1 MYEGEINM
9 ARMKELN
16 YTQLKK
22 ACDPASFKFK
32 TTKELEPF
40 MGTIGQA
47 RGMKALEFGLNI
59 DIKGYNLYL
68 EGPTGI
74 GKTIY
79 ARDKLK
85 QIAKTKPVP
94 DDWCYLYNFAN
105 PNEPVAVSLP
115 AKMGKEFAS
124 DISQFIE
131 NMKVEIKSA
140 FNNQDFATEK
150 ANIEKA
156 VEEKKIKL
164 IEKLNR
170 DATRQGFEIK
180 NTPSGIY
187 FLPMINGKTLS
198 EDEFNA
204 LDEATKN
211 EFERRSVEIQK
222 ETIDTM
228 AKIKEIEHKANEK
241 MNSWQNN
248 IALFA
253 VSIQINELRNKYKKF
268 PKIQTFLKDVQ
279 KDILSNLND
288 FIEEPQPQNPPMPMA
303 KPDSQK
309 AWQKYKVNLFVDNS
323 ELEGAPVVIDSNP
336 SFYNLFGKLEYENSF
351 GTLRTDF
358 TLIKSGLIHKAN
370 GGYLIIQIRDLLTSP
385 VIWDSFKRVLRTK
398 LIYVDNLKDYQ
409 MNTVAISSLK
419 PEPIPVNMKV
429 VLIGPSNIYQQLLNF
444 DEDFRKLFKVKVEFD
459 EEAPR
464 TEANIF
470 KIAQFIHNFCEKEK
484 APHFNAGAVAEV
496 IEYCSRIVENQ
507 GKISTQLNDISEL
520 LGESCTWAKM
530 EGAKVVTAAYVKKA
544 IAERIERINK
554 YDQRLVEMI
563 QNGTIMIDTT
573 GQKVGQINGLSIMSI
588 GDYSFGKPAKI
599 TANTYVGKSG
609 IVNIEREVEL
619 SGTSHS
625 KGVMILS
632 AFIGEKFAQERPLS
646 LSASL
651 CFEQMYNGVD
661 GDSASSTELYAI
673 LSSLSDLPI
682 KQNIAV
688 TGSVNQKGEI
698 QPIGG
703 VTDKIEGFFH
713 ICKLRGLTGDQGVM
727 IPQQNIKNLNLNDEV
742 IKAVKDGLFH
752 IYAIKTVDE
761 GIELLTGVPAGKKN
775 KNGEYT
781 VGTVNYLVNEK
792 LKKYSVAGNPGNE

>member
-1 MYEGEINM
+1 MSRI
-9 ARMKELN
+9 KELS
-16 YTQLKK
+16 YTQLRKS
-22 ACDPASFKFK
+22 CDPATFKFK

-40 MGTIGQA
+40 TGTIGQA
-47 RGMKALEFGLNI
+47 RGIKAMEFGLNI

-79 ARDKLK
+79 AKNKLES
-85 QIAKTKPVP
+85 IAKTKPIP
-94 DDWCYLYNFAN
+94 DDWCYVYNFEN
-105 PNEPVAVSLP
+105 PNEPVAISLP
-115 AKMGKEFAS
+115 AKMGKEFTNDMA
-124 DISQFIE
+124 QFIE
-131 NMKVEIKSA
+131 NIKVEIKTA

-150 ANIEKA
+150 ANIEKS
-156 VEEKKIKL
+156 VEDKKIKM
-164 IEKLNR
+164 IEKLNK
-170 DATRQGFEIK
+170 DAAKQGFEIK

-187 FLPMINGKTLS
+187 FLPMINGKTLT

-204 LDEATKN
+204 LDDATKS

-222 ETIDTM
+222 ETIDVM
-228 AKIKEIEHKANEK
+228 SKIKELERKANER
-241 MNSWQNN
+241 MSSWQNN

-253 VSIQINELRNKYKKF
+253 VSIQINELRNKYKKYA
-268 PKIQTFLKDVQ
+268 KIQTFLKNVQ
-279 KDILSNLND
+279 KDILSNITE
-288 FIEEPQPQNPPMPMA
+288 FIAEPQPQPQMPMPRNDVL
-303 KPDSQK
+303 KP
-309 AWQKYKVNLFVDNS
+309 WQKYQVNLFVDNS
-323 ELEGAPVVIDSNP
+323 NLDGAPVIIDSNP
-336 SFYNLFGKLEYENSF
+336 SYYNLFGKLEYENTY

-358 TLIKSGLIHKAN
+358 TLIKPGLIHKAN
-370 GGYLIIQIRDLLTSP
+370 GGYIVLQIRDLLTNP
-385 VIWDSFKRVLRTK
+385 VIWDSFKRILRTK
-398 LIYVDNLKDYQ
+398 LIYVDTLKDYQ
-409 MNTVAISSLK
+409 MNTVAIASLK
-419 PEPIPVNMKV
+419 PEPIPVSIKV
-429 VLIGPSNIYQQLLNF
+429 LLIGPSNVYYQLLNF
-444 DEDFRKLFKVKVEFD
+444 DEDFKKLFKVKVEFD

-464 TEANIF
+464 TDANMF

-496 IEYCSRIVENQ
+496 IEYCSRSVENQ
-507 GKISTQLNDISEL
+507 NKLSTQLNDITEL
-520 LGESCTWAKM
+520 LGEACTWAKM
-530 EGAKVVTAAYVKKA
+530 DGAKIVTAAYVKKA
-544 IAERIERINK
+544 VVERIERINK

-563 QNGTIMIDTT
+563 QNGTIMIDTD

-609 IVNIEREVEL
+609 IVNVEREVEL

-625 KGVMILS
+625 KGVMIL
-632 AFIGEKFAQERPLS
+632 AAYIGEKFAQERPLS
-646 LSASL
+646 LTASL

-703 VTDKIEGFFH
+703 VTDKIEGFFS
-713 ICKLRGLTGDQGVM
+713 ICKLRGLTGEQGVM
-727 IPQQNIKNLNLNDEV
+727 IPYQNIKNLNLNDDV
-742 IKAVKDGLFH
+742 IKAVKDGMFH
-752 IYAIKTVDE
+752 IYAIKNIDE

-792 LKKYSVAGNPGNE
+792 LKRYSSKTESEK

>member
-1 MYEGEINM
+1 MSRI
-9 ARMKELN
+9 KELS

-22 ACDPASFKFK
+22 SCDPASFKFK

-40 MGTIGQA
+40 TGTIGQA
-47 RGMKALEFGLNI
+47 RGIKAMEFGLNI

-79 ARDKLK
+79 ARNKLK
-85 QIAKTKPVP
+85 AIAKTKPVP
-94 DDWCYLYNFAN
+94 DDWCYVYNFEN
-105 PNEPVAVSLP
+105 PNEPIAISLP
-115 AKMGKEFAS
+115 AKMGKEFTNDMA
-124 DISQFIE
+124 QFIE
-131 NMKVEIKSA
+131 NIKVEIKTA

-150 ANIEKA
+150 ANIEKS
-156 VEEKKIKL
+156 VEEKKIKM
-164 IEKLNR
+164 IEKLNK
-170 DATRQGFEIK
+170 DAARQGFEIK

-187 FLPMINGKTLS
+187 FLPMINGKTLT

-204 LDEATKN
+204 LDEATKS

-222 ETIDTM
+222 ETIDVM
-228 AKIKEIEHKANEK
+228 SKIKELERKANEK
-241 MNSWQNN
+241 MSSWQNN

-253 VSIQINELRNKYKKF
+253 VSIQINELRNKYKRF
-268 PKIQTFLKDVQ
+268 AKIQTFLKDVQ
-279 KDILSNLND
+279 KDILSNLTE
-288 FIEEPQPQNPPMPMA
+288 FIAEPQPQPQMPMPRNDVL
-303 KPDSQK
+303 KP
-309 AWQKYKVNLFVDNS
+309 WQKYQVNLFVDNS
-323 ELEGAPVVIDSNP
+323 NLEGAPVIIDSNP
-336 SFYNLFGKLEYENSF
+336 SYYNLFGKLEYENTY

-358 TLIKSGLIHKAN
+358 TLIKPGLIHKAN
-370 GGYLIIQIRDLLTSP
+370 GGYIVLQIRDLLTNP
-385 VIWDSFKRVLRTK
+385 VIWDSFKRILRTK
-398 LIYVDNLKDYQ
+398 LIYVDTLKDYQ
-409 MNTVAISSLK
+409 MNTVAIASLK
-419 PEPIPVNMKV
+419 PEPIPVNIKV
-429 VLIGPSNIYQQLLNF
+429 LLIGPSNVYYQLLNF
-444 DEDFRKLFKVKVEFD
+444 DEDFKKLFKVKVEFD

-464 TEANIF
+464 TDANMF

-496 IEYCSRIVENQ
+496 IEYCSRSVENQ
-507 GKISTQLNDISEL
+507 NKLSTQLNDITEL
-520 LGESCTWAKM
+520 LGEACTWAKM
-530 EGAKVVTAAYVKKA
+530 DGAKTVTAAYVKKA
-544 IAERIERINK
+544 VVERIERINK

-563 QNGTIMIDTT
+563 QNGTIMIDTD

-609 IVNIEREVEL
+609 IVNVEREVEL

-625 KGVMILS
+625 KGVMIL
-632 AFIGEKFAQERPLS
+632 AAYIGEKFAQERPLS
-646 LSASL
+646 LTASL

-703 VTDKIEGFFH
+703 VTDKIEGFFS
-713 ICKLRGLTGDQGVM
+713 ICKLRGLTGEQGVM
-727 IPQQNIKNLNLNDEV
+727 IPYQNIKNLNLNDDV
-742 IKAVKDGLFH
+742 IKAVKDGMFH
-752 IYAIKTVDE
+752 IYAIKNIDE

-792 LKKYSVAGNPGNE
+792 LKRYSSKTENER

>member
-1 MYEGEINM
+1 MSRI
-9 ARMKELN
+9 KELS
-16 YTQLKK
+16 YTQLRKS
-22 ACDPASFKFK
+22 CDPATFKFK

-40 MGTIGQA
+40 TGTIGQA
-47 RGMKALEFGLNI
+47 RGIKAMEFGLNI

-79 ARDKLK
+79 AKNKLES
-85 QIAKTKPVP
+85 IAKTKPIP
-94 DDWCYLYNFAN
+94 DDWCYVYNFEN
-105 PNEPVAVSLP
+105 PNEPVAISLP
-115 AKMGKEFAS
+115 AKMGKEFTNDMA
-124 DISQFIE
+124 QFIE
-131 NMKVEIKSA
+131 NIKVEIKTA

-150 ANIEKA
+150 ANIEKS
-156 VEEKKIKL
+156 VEEKKVKM
-164 IEKLNR
+164 IEKLNK
-170 DATRQGFEIK
+170 DAAKQGFEIK

-187 FLPMINGKTLS
+187 FLPMINGKTLT

-204 LDEATKN
+204 LDDTTKN

-222 ETIDTM
+222 ETIDVM
-228 AKIKEIEHKANEK
+228 SKIKELERKANER
-241 MNSWQNN
+241 MSSWQNN

-268 PKIQTFLKDVQ
+268 TKIQTFLKNVQ
-279 KDILSNLND
+279 KDILSNISE
-288 FIEEPQPQNPPMPMA
+288 FIAEPQPQPQMPMPRNDA
-303 KPDSQK
+303 LKP
-309 AWQKYKVNLFVDNS
+309 WQKYQVNLFVDNS
-323 ELEGAPVVIDSNP
+323 NLDGAPVIIDSNP
-336 SFYNLFGKLEYENSF
+336 SYYNLFGKLEYENTY

-358 TLIKSGLIHKAN
+358 TLIKPGLIHKAN
-370 GGYLIIQIRDLLTSP
+370 GGYIVLQIRDLLTNS
-385 VIWDSFKRVLRTK
+385 VIWDSFKRILRTK
-398 LIYVDNLKDYQ
+398 LIYVDTLKDYQ
-409 MNTVAISSLK
+409 MNTVAIASLK
-419 PEPIPVNMKV
+419 PEPIPVSIKV
-429 VLIGPSNIYQQLLNF
+429 LLIGPSNVYYQLLNF
-444 DEDFRKLFKVKVEFD
+444 DEDFKKLFKVKVEFD

-464 TEANIF
+464 TDANMF

-496 IEYCSRIVENQ
+496 IEYCSRSVENQ
-507 GKISTQLNDISEL
+507 NKLSTQLNDITEL
-520 LGESCTWAKM
+520 LGEACTWAKM
-530 EGAKVVTAAYVKKA
+530 DGAKTVTATYVKKA
-544 IAERIERINK
+544 VVERIERINK
-554 YDQRLVEMI
+554 HDQRLVEMI
-563 QNGTIMIDTT
+563 QNGTIMIDTD

-609 IVNIEREVEL
+609 IVNVEREVEL

-625 KGVMILS
+625 KGVMIL
-632 AFIGEKFAQERPLS
+632 AAYIGEKFAQERPLS
-646 LSASL
+646 LTASL

-703 VTDKIEGFFH
+703 VTDKIEGFFS
-713 ICKLRGLTGDQGVM
+713 ICKLRGLTGEQGVM
-727 IPQQNIKNLNLNDEV
+727 IPYQNIKNLNLNDDV
-742 IKAVKDGLFH
+742 IKAVKDGMFH
-752 IYAIKTVDE
+752 IYAIKNIDE

-775 KNGEYT
+775 KSGEYT

-792 LKKYSVAGNPGNE
+792 LKKYSLKTEDER

>member
-1 MYEGEINM
+1 MSRI
-9 ARMKELN
+9 KELS

-22 ACDPASFKFK
+22 TCDPANFKFK

-40 MGTIGQA
+40 TGTIGQA
-47 RGMKALEFGLNI
+47 RGIKAMEFGLNI

-79 ARDKLK
+79 ARNKLETL
-85 QIAKTKPVP
+85 AKTKPVP
-94 DDWCYLYNFAN
+94 DDWCYVYNFEN
-105 PNEPVAVSLP
+105 PNEPIAISLP
-115 AKMGKEFAS
+115 AKLGKEFTNDMA
-124 DISQFIE
+124 QFIE
-131 NMKVEIKSA
+131 NIKVEIKTA

-150 ANIEKA
+150 ANIEKS
-156 VEEKKIKL
+156 VEEKKIKM
-164 IEKLNR
+164 IEKLNK
-170 DATRQGFEIK
+170 DAARQGFEIK

-187 FLPMINGKTLS
+187 FLPMINGKTLT

-204 LDEATKN
+204 LDDATKS

-222 ETIDTM
+222 ETIDVM
-228 AKIKEIEHKANEK
+228 SKIKELERKANEK
-241 MNSWQNN
+241 MSSWQNN

-253 VSIQINELRNKYKKF
+253 VSIQINELRNKYKRF
-268 PKIQTFLKDVQ
+268 AKIQTFLKDVQ
-279 KDILSNLND
+279 KDILSNLTE
-288 FIEEPQPQNPPMPMA
+288 FIAEPQQQPQMPMPRNDVL
-303 KPDSQK
+303 KP
-309 AWQKYKVNLFVDNS
+309 WQKYQVNLFVDNS
-323 ELEGAPVVIDSNP
+323 NLEGAPVIIDSNP
-336 SFYNLFGKLEYENSF
+336 SYYNLFGKLEYENTY

-358 TLIKSGLIHKAN
+358 TLIKPGLIHKAN
-370 GGYLIIQIRDLLTSP
+370 GGYIVLQIRDLLTNP
-385 VIWDSFKRVLRTK
+385 VIWDSFKRILRTK
-398 LIYVDNLKDYQ
+398 LIYVDTLKDYQ
-409 MNTVAISSLK
+409 MNTVAIASLK
-419 PEPIPVNMKV
+419 PEPIPVNIKV
-429 VLIGPSNIYQQLLNF
+429 LLIGPSNVYYQLLNF
-444 DEDFRKLFKVKVEFD
+444 DEDFKKLFKVKVEFD

-464 TEANIF
+464 TDANMF

-496 IEYCSRIVENQ
+496 IEYCSRSVENQ
-507 GKISTQLNDISEL
+507 NKLSTQLNDITEL
-520 LGESCTWAKM
+520 LGEACTWAKM
-530 EGAKVVTAAYVKKA
+530 DGAKTVTASYVKKA
-544 IAERIERINK
+544 VVERIERINK

-563 QNGTIMIDTT
+563 QNGTIMIDTD

-609 IVNIEREVEL
+609 IVNVEREVEL

-625 KGVMILS
+625 KGVMIL
-632 AFIGEKFAQERPLS
+632 AAYIGEKFAQERPLS
-646 LSASL
+646 LTASL

-703 VTDKIEGFFH
+703 VTDKIEGFFS
-713 ICKLRGLTGDQGVM
+713 ICKLRGLTGEQGVM
-727 IPQQNIKNLNLNDEV
+727 IPYQNIKNLNLNDDV

-752 IYAIKTVDE
+752 IYAIKNIDE

-792 LKKYSVAGNPGNE
+792 LKRYSSKTENER

>member
-1 MYEGEINM
+1 MSRI
-9 ARMKELN
+9 KELS
-16 YTQLKK
+16 YTQLRKS
-22 ACDPASFKFK
+22 CDPATFKFK

-40 MGTIGQA
+40 TGTIGQA
-47 RGMKALEFGLNI
+47 RGIKAMEFGLNI

-79 ARDKLK
+79 AKNKLES
-85 QIAKTKPVP
+85 IAKTKPIP
-94 DDWCYLYNFAN
+94 DDWCYVYNFEN
-105 PNEPVAVSLP
+105 PNEPVAISLP
-115 AKMGKEFAS
+115 AKMGKEFTNDMA
-124 DISQFIE
+124 QFIE
-131 NMKVEIKSA
+131 NIKVEIKTA

-150 ANIEKA
+150 ANIEKS
-156 VEEKKIKL
+156 VEDKKIKM
-164 IEKLNR
+164 IEKLNK
-170 DATRQGFEIK
+170 DAAKQGFEIK

-187 FLPMINGKTLS
+187 FLPMINGKTLT

-204 LDEATKN
+204 LDDATKS

-222 ETIDTM
+222 ETIDVM
-228 AKIKEIEHKANEK
+228 SKIKELERKANER
-241 MNSWQNN
+241 MSSWQNN

-253 VSIQINELRNKYKKF
+253 VSIQINELRNKYKKYA
-268 PKIQTFLKDVQ
+268 KIQTFLKNVQ
-279 KDILSNLND
+279 KDILSNITE
-288 FIEEPQPQNPPMPMA
+288 FIAEPQPQPQMPMPRNDVL
-303 KPDSQK
+303 KP
-309 AWQKYKVNLFVDNS
+309 WQKYQVNLFVDNS
-323 ELEGAPVVIDSNP
+323 NLEGAPVIIDSNP
-336 SFYNLFGKLEYENSF
+336 SYYNLFGKLEYENTY

-358 TLIKSGLIHKAN
+358 TLIKPGLIHKAN
-370 GGYLIIQIRDLLTSP
+370 GGYIVLQIRDLLTNP
-385 VIWDSFKRVLRTK
+385 VIWDSFKRILRTK
-398 LIYVDNLKDYQ
+398 LIYVDTLKDYQ
-409 MNTVAISSLK
+409 MNTVAIASLK
-419 PEPIPVNMKV
+419 PEPIPVSIKV
-429 VLIGPSNIYQQLLNF
+429 LLIGPSNVYYQLLNF
-444 DEDFRKLFKVKVEFD
+444 DEDFKKLFKVKVEFD

-464 TEANIF
+464 TDANMF

-496 IEYCSRIVENQ
+496 IEYCSRSVENQ
-507 GKISTQLNDISEL
+507 NKLSTQLNDITEL
-520 LGESCTWAKM
+520 LGEACTWAKM
-530 EGAKVVTAAYVKKA
+530 DGAKTVTAAYVKKA
-544 IAERIERINK
+544 VVERIERINK

-563 QNGTIMIDTT
+563 QNGTIMIDTD

-609 IVNIEREVEL
+609 IVNVEREVEL

-625 KGVMILS
+625 KGVMIL
-632 AFIGEKFAQERPLS
+632 AAYIGEKFAQERPLS
-646 LSASL
+646 LTASL

-703 VTDKIEGFFH
+703 VTDKIEGFFS
-713 ICKLRGLTGDQGVM
+713 ICKLRGLTGEQGVM
-727 IPQQNIKNLNLNDEV
+727 IPYQNIKNLNLNDDV
-742 IKAVKDGLFH
+742 IKAVKDGMFH
-752 IYAIKTVDE
+752 IYGIKNIDE

-792 LKKYSVAGNPGNE
+792 LKRYSSKTESEK

>member
-1 MYEGEINM
+1 MSRI
-9 ARMKELN
+9 KELS

-22 ACDPASFKFK
+22 TCDPASFKFK
-32 TTKELEPF
+32 TTKELEAF
-40 MGTIGQA
+40 NGTIGQA
-47 RGMKALEFGLNI
+47 RGIKAMEFGLNI

-79 ARDKLK
+79 ARNKLETL
-85 QIAKTKPVP
+85 AKTKPVP
-94 DDWCYLYNFAN
+94 DDWCYVYNFAN
-105 PNEPVAVSLP
+105 PNEPVAISLP
-115 AKMGKEFAS
+115 AKMGKEFKNDMA
-124 DISQFIE
+124 QFIE
-131 NMKVEIKSA
+131 NIKVEIKTA

-150 ANIEKA
+150 ANIEKS
-156 VEEKKIKL
+156 VEEKKIKM
-164 IEKLNR
+164 IEKLNK
-170 DATRQGFEIK
+170 DAAKQGFEIK

-204 LDEATKN
+204 LDEVTKN
-211 EFERRSVEIQK
+211 DFERRSVEIQK
-222 ETIDTM
+222 ETIEVM
-228 AKIKEIEHKANEK
+228 SKIKELERKANER
-241 MNSWQNN
+241 MSSWQNN

-268 PKIQTFLKDVQ
+268 AKIQTFLRDVQ
-279 KDILSNLND
+279 KDILSNLSE
-288 FIEEPQPQNPPMPMA
+288 FIAEPQQQPQMPMPRNDVL
-303 KPDSQK
+303 KP
-309 AWQKYKVNLFVDNS
+309 WQKYQVNLFVDNS
-323 ELEGAPVVIDSNP
+323 ELDGAPVIIDSNP
-336 SFYNLFGKLEYENSF
+336 SYYNLFGKLEYENTY

-358 TLIKSGLIHKAN
+358 TLIKPGLIHKAN
-370 GGYLIIQIRDLLTSP
+370 GGYIVLQVRDLLTNP
-385 VIWDSFKRVLRTK
+385 VIWDSFKRILRTK
-398 LIYVDNLKDYQ
+398 TIYVDTLKDYQ
-409 MNTVAISSLK
+409 MNTVAIASLK
-419 PEPIPVNMKV
+419 PEPIPVSIKV
-429 VLIGPSNIYQQLLNF
+429 LLIGPSNVYYQLLNF
-444 DEDFRKLFKVKVEFD
+444 DEDFKKLFKVKVEFD

-464 TEANIF
+464 TDANMF

-496 IEYCSRIVENQ
+496 IEYCSRCVENQ
-507 GKISTQLNDISEL
+507 NKLSTQLNDITEL
-520 LGESCTWAKM
+520 LGEACTWAKM
-530 EGAKVVTAAYVKKA
+530 DGAKTVTAAYVKKA
-544 IAERIERINK
+544 VIERIERINK

-563 QNGTIMIDTT
+563 QNGTIMIDTD

-609 IVNIEREVEL
+609 IVNVEREVEL

-625 KGVMILS
+625 KGVMIL
-632 AFIGEKFAQERPLS
+632 AAYIGEKFAQERPLS
-646 LSASL
+646 LTASL

-703 VTDKIEGFFH
+703 VTDKIEGFFS
-713 ICKLRGLTGDQGVM
+713 ICKLRGLTGEQGVM
-727 IPQQNIKNLNLNDEV
+727 IPYQNIRNLNLNDEV
-742 IKAVKDGLFH
+742 IKAVKDGMFH
-752 IYAIKTVDE
+752 IYAIKNIDE

-792 LKKYSVAGNPGNE
+792 LNKYSSKSESEK

>member
-1 MYEGEINM
+1 MSRI
-9 ARMKELN
+9 KELS

-22 ACDPASFKFK
+22 SCDPASFKFK

-40 MGTIGQA
+40 TGTIGQA
-47 RGMKALEFGLNI
+47 RGIKAMEFGLNI

-79 ARDKLK
+79 ARNKLEA
-85 QIAKTKPVP
+85 IAKTKPVP
-94 DDWCYLYNFAN
+94 DDWCYVYNFEN
-105 PNEPVAVSLP
+105 HNEPIAISLP
-115 AKMGKEFAS
+115 AKMGKEFTNDMA
-124 DISQFIE
+124 QFIE
-131 NMKVEIKSA
+131 NIKVEIKTA

-150 ANIEKA
+150 ANIEKS
-156 VEEKKIKL
+156 VEEKKIKM
-164 IEKLNR
+164 IEKLNK
-170 DATRQGFEIK
+170 DAARQGFEIK

-187 FLPMINGKTLS
+187 FLPMINGKTLT

-204 LDEATKN
+204 LDEATKS

-222 ETIDTM
+222 ETIDVM
-228 AKIKEIEHKANEK
+228 SKIKELERKANEK
-241 MNSWQNN
+241 MSSWQNN

-253 VSIQINELRNKYKKF
+253 VSIQINELRNKYKRF
-268 PKIQTFLKDVQ
+268 AKIQTFLKDVQ
-279 KDILSNLND
+279 KDILSNLTE
-288 FIEEPQPQNPPMPMA
+288 FIAEPQPQPQMPMPRNDVL
-303 KPDSQK
+303 KP
-309 AWQKYKVNLFVDNS
+309 WQKYQVNLFVDNS
-323 ELEGAPVVIDSNP
+323 NLEGAPVIIDSNP
-336 SFYNLFGKLEYENSF
+336 SYYNLFGKLEYENTY

-358 TLIKSGLIHKAN
+358 TLIKPGLIHKAN
-370 GGYLIIQIRDLLTSP
+370 GGYIVLQIRDLLTNP
-385 VIWDSFKRVLRTK
+385 VIWDSFKRILRTK
-398 LIYVDNLKDYQ
+398 LIYVDTLKDYQ
-409 MNTVAISSLK
+409 MNTVAIASLK
-419 PEPIPVNMKV
+419 PEPIPVNIKV
-429 VLIGPSNIYQQLLNF
+429 LLIGPSNVYYQLLNF
-444 DEDFRKLFKVKVEFD
+444 DEDFKKLFKVKVEFD

-464 TEANIF
+464 TDANMF

-496 IEYCSRIVENQ
+496 IEYCSRSVENQ
-507 GKISTQLNDISEL
+507 NKLSTQLNDITEL
-520 LGESCTWAKM
+520 LGEACTWAKM
-530 EGAKVVTAAYVKKA
+530 DGAKTVTAAYVKKA
-544 IAERIERINK
+544 VVERIERINK

-563 QNGTIMIDTT
+563 QNGTIMIDTD

-609 IVNIEREVEL
+609 IVNVEREVEL

-625 KGVMILS
+625 KGVMIL
-632 AFIGEKFAQERPLS
+632 AAYIGEKFAQERPLS
-646 LSASL
+646 LTASL

-703 VTDKIEGFFH
+703 VTDKIEGFFS
-713 ICKLRGLTGDQGVM
+713 ICKLRGLTGEQGVM
-727 IPQQNIKNLNLNDEV
+727 IPYQNIKNLNLNDDV
-742 IKAVKDGLFH
+742 IKAVKDGMFH
-752 IYAIKTVDE
+752 IYAIKNIDE

-792 LKKYSVAGNPGNE
+792 LKRYSSKTENER

>member
-1 MYEGEINM
+1 MSRI
-9 ARMKELN
+9 KELS

-22 ACDPASFKFK
+22 SCDPASFKFK

-40 MGTIGQA
+40 TGTIGQA
-47 RGMKALEFGLNI
+47 RGIKAMEFGLNI

-79 ARDKLK
+79 ARNKLEA
-85 QIAKTKPVP
+85 IAKTKPVP
-94 DDWCYLYNFAN
+94 DDWCYVYNFEN
-105 PNEPVAVSLP
+105 PNEPVAISLP
-115 AKMGKEFAS
+115 AKMGKEFTNDMA
-124 DISQFIE
+124 QFIE
-131 NMKVEIKSA
+131 NIKVEIKTA

-150 ANIEKA
+150 ANIEKS
-156 VEEKKIKL
+156 VEEKKIKM
-164 IEKLNR
+164 IEKLNK
-170 DATRQGFEIK
+170 DAARQGFEIK

-187 FLPMINGKTLS
+187 FLPMINGKTLT

-204 LDEATKN
+204 LDEATKS

-222 ETIDTM
+222 ETIDVM
-228 AKIKEIEHKANEK
+228 SKIKELERKANEK
-241 MNSWQNN
+241 MSSWQNN

-253 VSIQINELRNKYKKF
+253 VSIQINELRNKYKRF
-268 PKIQTFLKDVQ
+268 AKIQTFLKDVQ
-279 KDILSNLND
+279 KDILSNLTE
-288 FIEEPQPQNPPMPMA
+288 FIAEPQPQPQMPMPRNDVL
-303 KPDSQK
+303 KP
-309 AWQKYKVNLFVDNS
+309 WQKYQVNLFVDNS
-323 ELEGAPVVIDSNP
+323 NLEGAPVIIDSNP
-336 SFYNLFGKLEYENSF
+336 SYYNLFGKLEYENTY

-370 GGYLIIQIRDLLTSP
+370 GGYIVLQIRDLLTNP
-385 VIWDSFKRVLRTK
+385 VIWDSFKRILRTK
-398 LIYVDNLKDYQ
+398 LIYVDTLKDYQ
-409 MNTVAISSLK
+409 MNTVAIASLK
-419 PEPIPVNMKV
+419 PEPIPVNIKV
-429 VLIGPSNIYQQLLNF
+429 LLIGPSNVYYQLLNF
-444 DEDFRKLFKVKVEFD
+444 DEDFKKLFKVKVEFD

-464 TEANIF
+464 TDANMF

-496 IEYCSRIVENQ
+496 IEYCSRSVENQ
-507 GKISTQLNDISEL
+507 NKLSTQLNDITEL
-520 LGESCTWAKM
+520 LGEACTWAKM
-530 EGAKVVTAAYVKKA
+530 DGAKTVTAAYVKKA
-544 IAERIERINK
+544 VVERIERINK

-563 QNGTIMIDTT
+563 QNGTIMIDTD

-609 IVNIEREVEL
+609 IVNVEREVEL

-625 KGVMILS
+625 KGVMIL
-632 AFIGEKFAQERPLS
+632 AAYIGEKFAQERPLS
-646 LSASL
+646 LTASL

-703 VTDKIEGFFH
+703 VTDKIEGFFS
-713 ICKLRGLTGDQGVM
+713 ICKLRGLTGEQGVM
-727 IPQQNIKNLNLNDEV
+727 IPYQNIKNLNLNDDV
-742 IKAVKDGLFH
+742 IKAVKDGMFH
-752 IYAIKTVDE
+752 IYAIKNIDE

-792 LKKYSVAGNPGNE
+792 LKRYSSKTENER

>member
-1 MYEGEINM
+1 MSRI
-9 ARMKELN
+9 KELS
-16 YTQLKK
+16 YTQLRKS
-22 ACDPASFKFK
+22 CDPATFKFK

-40 MGTIGQA
+40 TGTIGQA
-47 RGMKALEFGLNI
+47 RGIKAMEFGLNI

-79 ARDKLK
+79 AKNKLES
-85 QIAKTKPVP
+85 IAKTKPIP
-94 DDWCYLYNFAN
+94 DDWCYVYNFEN
-105 PNEPVAVSLP
+105 PNEPVAISLP
-115 AKMGKEFAS
+115 AKMGKEFTNDMA
-124 DISQFIE
+124 QFIE
-131 NMKVEIKSA
+131 NIKVEIKTA

-150 ANIEKA
+150 ANIEKS
-156 VEEKKIKL
+156 VEDKKIKM
-164 IEKLNR
+164 IEKLNK
-170 DATRQGFEIK
+170 DAAKQGFEIK

-187 FLPMINGKTLS
+187 FLPMINGKTLT

-204 LDEATKN
+204 LDDATKS

-222 ETIDTM
+222 ETIDVM
-228 AKIKEIEHKANEK
+228 SKIKELERKANER
-241 MNSWQNN
+241 MSSWQNN

-253 VSIQINELRNKYKKF
+253 VSIQINELRNKYKKYA
-268 PKIQTFLKDVQ
+268 KIQTFLKNVQ
-279 KDILSNLND
+279 KDILSNITE
-288 FIEEPQPQNPPMPMA
+288 FIAEPQPQMPMPRNDVL
-303 KPDSQK
+303 KP
-309 AWQKYKVNLFVDNS
+309 WQKYQVNLFVDNS
-323 ELEGAPVVIDSNP
+323 NLDGAPVIIDSNP
-336 SFYNLFGKLEYENSF
+336 SYYNLFGKLEYENTY

-358 TLIKSGLIHKAN
+358 TLIKPGLIHKAN
-370 GGYLIIQIRDLLTSP
+370 GGYIVLQIRDLLTNP
-385 VIWDSFKRVLRTK
+385 VIWDSFKRILRTK
-398 LIYVDNLKDYQ
+398 LIYVDTLKDYQ
-409 MNTVAISSLK
+409 MNTVAIASLK
-419 PEPIPVNMKV
+419 PEPIPVSIKV
-429 VLIGPSNIYQQLLNF
+429 LLIGPSNVYYQLLNF
-444 DEDFRKLFKVKVEFD
+444 DEDFKKLFKVKVEFD

-464 TEANIF
+464 TDANMF

-496 IEYCSRIVENQ
+496 IEYCSRSVENQ
-507 GKISTQLNDISEL
+507 NKLSTQLNDITEL
-520 LGESCTWAKM
+520 LGEACTWAKM
-530 EGAKVVTAAYVKKA
+530 DGAKIVTAAYVKKA
-544 IAERIERINK
+544 VVERIERINK

-563 QNGTIMIDTT
+563 QNGTIMIDTD

-609 IVNIEREVEL
+609 IVNVEREVEL

-625 KGVMILS
+625 KGVMIL
-632 AFIGEKFAQERPLS
+632 AAYIGEKFAQERPLS
-646 LSASL
+646 LTASL

-703 VTDKIEGFFH
+703 VTDKIEGFFS
-713 ICKLRGLTGDQGVM
+713 ICKLRGLTGEQGVM
-727 IPQQNIKNLNLNDEV
+727 IPYQNIKNLNLNDDV
-742 IKAVKDGLFH
+742 IKAVKDGMFH
-752 IYAIKTVDE
+752 IYAIKNIDE

-792 LKKYSVAGNPGNE
+792 LKRYSSKTESEK

>member
-1 MYEGEINM
+1 MSRI
-9 ARMKELN
+9 KELS

-22 ACDPASFKFK
+22 TCDPASFKFK
-32 TTKELEPF
+32 TTKELEAF
-40 MGTIGQA
+40 NGTIGQA
-47 RGMKALEFGLNI
+47 RGIKAMEFGLNI

-79 ARDKLK
+79 ARNKLETL
-85 QIAKTKPVP
+85 AKTKPVP
-94 DDWCYLYNFAN
+94 DDWCYVYNFVN
-105 PNEPVAVSLP
+105 PNEPVAISLP
-115 AKMGKEFAS
+115 AKMGKEFKNDMA
-124 DISQFIE
+124 QFIE
-131 NMKVEIKSA
+131 NIKVEIKTA

-150 ANIEKA
+150 ANIEKS
-156 VEEKKIKL
+156 VEEKKIKM
-164 IEKLNR
+164 IEKLNK
-170 DATRQGFEIK
+170 DAAKQGFEIK

-204 LDEATKN
+204 LDEVTKN
-211 EFERRSVEIQK
+211 DFERRSVEIQK
-222 ETIDTM
+222 ETIEVM
-228 AKIKEIEHKANEK
+228 SKIKELERKANER
-241 MNSWQNN
+241 MSSWQNN

-268 PKIQTFLKDVQ
+268 AKIQTFLRDVQ
-279 KDILSNLND
+279 KDILSNLSE
-288 FIEEPQPQNPPMPMA
+288 FIAEPQQQPQMPMPRNDVL
-303 KPDSQK
+303 KP
-309 AWQKYKVNLFVDNS
+309 WQKYQVNLFVDNS
-323 ELEGAPVVIDSNP
+323 ELDGAPVIIDSNP
-336 SFYNLFGKLEYENSF
+336 SYYNLFGKLEYENTY

-358 TLIKSGLIHKAN
+358 TLIKPGLIHKAN
-370 GGYLIIQIRDLLTSP
+370 GGYIVLQVRDLLTNP

-398 LIYVDNLKDYQ
+398 TIYVDTLKDYQ
-409 MNTVAISSLK
+409 MNTVAIASLK
-419 PEPIPVNMKV
+419 PEPIPVSIKV
-429 VLIGPSNIYQQLLNF
+429 LLIGPSNVYYQLLNF
-444 DEDFRKLFKVKVEFD
+444 DEDFKKLFKVKVEFD

-464 TEANIF
+464 TDANMF

-496 IEYCSRIVENQ
+496 IEYCSRCVENQ
-507 GKISTQLNDISEL
+507 NKLSTQLNDITEL
-520 LGESCTWAKM
+520 LGEACTWAKM
-530 EGAKVVTAAYVKKA
+530 DGAKTVTAAYVKKA
-544 IAERIERINK
+544 VVERIERINK

-563 QNGTIMIDTT
+563 QNGTIMIDTD

-609 IVNIEREVEL
+609 IVNVEREVEL

-625 KGVMILS
+625 KGVMIL
-632 AFIGEKFAQERPLS
+632 AAYIGEKFAQERPLS
-646 LSASL
+646 LTASL

-703 VTDKIEGFFH
+703 VTDKIEGFFS
-713 ICKLRGLTGDQGVM
+713 ICKLRGLTGEQGVM
-727 IPQQNIKNLNLNDEV
+727 IPYQNIRNLNLNDEV
-742 IKAVKDGLFH
+742 IKAVEDGMFH
-752 IYAIKTVDE
+752 IYAIKNIDE

-792 LKKYSVAGNPGNE
+792 LKKYSSKSESEK

>member
-1 MYEGEINM
+1 MSRI
-9 ARMKELN
+9 KELS
-16 YTQLKK
+16 YTQLRKS
-22 ACDPASFKFK
+22 CDPATFKFK

-40 MGTIGQA
+40 TGTIGQA
-47 RGMKALEFGLNI
+47 RGIKAMEFGLNI

-79 ARDKLK
+79 AKNKLES
-85 QIAKTKPVP
+85 IAKTKTIP
-94 DDWCYLYNFAN
+94 DDWCYVYNFEN
-105 PNEPVAVSLP
+105 PNEPVAISLP
-115 AKMGKEFAS
+115 AKMGKEFTNDMA
-124 DISQFIE
+124 QFIE
-131 NMKVEIKSA
+131 NIKVEIKTA

-150 ANIEKA
+150 ANIEKS
-156 VEEKKIKL
+156 VEDKKIKM
-164 IEKLNR
+164 IEKLNK
-170 DATRQGFEIK
+170 DAAKQGFEIK

-187 FLPMINGKTLS
+187 FLPMINGKTLT

-204 LDEATKN
+204 LDDATKS

-222 ETIDTM
+222 ETIDVM
-228 AKIKEIEHKANEK
+228 SKIKELERKANER
-241 MNSWQNN
+241 MSSWQNN

-253 VSIQINELRNKYKKF
+253 VSIQINELRNKYKKYA
-268 PKIQTFLKDVQ
+268 KIQTFLKNVQ
-279 KDILSNLND
+279 KDILSNITE
-288 FIEEPQPQNPPMPMA
+288 FIAEPQPQPQMPMPRNDVL
-303 KPDSQK
+303 KP
-309 AWQKYKVNLFVDNS
+309 WQKYQVNLFVDNS
-323 ELEGAPVVIDSNP
+323 NLDGAPVIIDSNP
-336 SFYNLFGKLEYENSF
+336 SYYNLFGKLEYENTY

-358 TLIKSGLIHKAN
+358 TLIKPGLIHKAN
-370 GGYLIIQIRDLLTSP
+370 GGYIVLQIRDLLTNP
-385 VIWDSFKRVLRTK
+385 VIWDSFKRILRTK
-398 LIYVDNLKDYQ
+398 LIYVDTLKDYQ
-409 MNTVAISSLK
+409 MNTVAIASLK
-419 PEPIPVNMKV
+419 PEPIPVSIKV
-429 VLIGPSNIYQQLLNF
+429 LLIGPSNVYYQLLNF
-444 DEDFRKLFKVKVEFD
+444 DEDFKKLFKVKVEFD

-464 TEANIF
+464 TDANMF

-496 IEYCSRIVENQ
+496 IEYCSRSVENQ
-507 GKISTQLNDISEL
+507 NKLSTQLNDITEL
-520 LGESCTWAKM
+520 LGEACTWAKM
-530 EGAKVVTAAYVKKA
+530 DGAKIVTAAYVKKA
-544 IAERIERINK
+544 VVERIERINK

-563 QNGTIMIDTT
+563 QNGTIMIDTD

-609 IVNIEREVEL
+609 IVNVEREVEL

-625 KGVMILS
+625 KGVMIL
-632 AFIGEKFAQERPLS
+632 AAYIGEKFAQERPLS
-646 LSASL
+646 LTASL

-703 VTDKIEGFFH
+703 VTDKIEGFFS
-713 ICKLRGLTGDQGVM
+713 ICKLRGLTGEQGVM
-727 IPQQNIKNLNLNDEV
+727 IPYQNIKNLNLNDDV
-742 IKAVKDGLFH
+742 IKAVKDGMFH
-752 IYAIKTVDE
+752 IYAIKNIDE

-792 LKKYSVAGNPGNE
+792 LKRYSSKTESEK

>member
-1 MYEGEINM
+1 MSRI
-9 ARMKELN
+9 KELS

-22 ACDPASFKFK
+22 TCDPASFKFK
-32 TTKELEPF
+32 TTKELEAF
-40 MGTIGQA
+40 NGTIGQA
-47 RGMKALEFGLNI
+47 RGIKAMEFGLNI

-79 ARDKLK
+79 ARNKLETL
-85 QIAKTKPVP
+85 AKTKPVP
-94 DDWCYLYNFAN
+94 DDWCYVYNFAN
-105 PNEPVAVSLP
+105 PNEPVAISLP
-115 AKMGKEFAS
+115 AKMGKEFKNDMA
-124 DISQFIE
+124 QFIE
-131 NMKVEIKSA
+131 NIKVEIKTA

-150 ANIEKA
+150 ANIEKS
-156 VEEKKIKL
+156 VEEKKIKM
-164 IEKLNR
+164 IEKLNK
-170 DATRQGFEIK
+170 DAAKQGFEIK

-204 LDEATKN
+204 LDEVTKN
-211 EFERRSVEIQK
+211 DFEKRSVEIQK
-222 ETIDTM
+222 ETIEVM
-228 AKIKEIEHKANEK
+228 SKIKELERKANER
-241 MNSWQNN
+241 MSSWQNN

-268 PKIQTFLKDVQ
+268 AKIQTFLRDVQ
-279 KDILSNLND
+279 KDILSNLSE
-288 FIEEPQPQNPPMPMA
+288 FIAEPQQQPQMPMPRNDVL
-303 KPDSQK
+303 KP
-309 AWQKYKVNLFVDNS
+309 WQKYQVNLFVDNS
-323 ELEGAPVVIDSNP
+323 ELDGAPVIIDSNP
-336 SFYNLFGKLEYENSF
+336 SYYNLFGKLEYENTY

-358 TLIKSGLIHKAN
+358 TLIKPGLIHKAN
-370 GGYLIIQIRDLLTSP
+370 GGYIVLQVRDLLTNP

-398 LIYVDNLKDYQ
+398 TIYVDTLKDYQ
-409 MNTVAISSLK
+409 MNTVAIASLK
-419 PEPIPVNMKV
+419 PEPIPVSIKV
-429 VLIGPSNIYQQLLNF
+429 LLIGPSNVYYQLLNF
-444 DEDFRKLFKVKVEFD
+444 DEDFKKLFKVKVEFD

-464 TEANIF
+464 TDANMF

-496 IEYCSRIVENQ
+496 IEYCSRCVENQ
-507 GKISTQLNDISEL
+507 NKLSTQLNDITEL
-520 LGESCTWAKM
+520 LGEACTWAKM
-530 EGAKVVTAAYVKKA
+530 DGAKTVTAAYVKKA
-544 IAERIERINK
+544 VIERIERINK

-563 QNGTIMIDTT
+563 QNGTIMIDTD

-609 IVNIEREVEL
+609 IVNVEREVEL

-625 KGVMILS
+625 KGVMIL
-632 AFIGEKFAQERPLS
+632 AAYIGEKFAQERPLS
-646 LSASL
+646 LTASL

-703 VTDKIEGFFH
+703 VTDKIEGFFS
-713 ICKLRGLTGDQGVM
+713 ICKLRGLTGEQGVM
-727 IPQQNIKNLNLNDEV
+727 IPYQNIRNLNLNDEV
-742 IKAVKDGLFH
+742 IKAVKDGMFH
-752 IYAIKTVDE
+752 IYAIKNIDE

-792 LKKYSVAGNPGNE
+792 LKKYSSKSESEK